1 MFKYRVKVPKPSA
14 DRLNHEKTFYI
25 DHYGSFCGTITTIF
39 KSTVQNNIDEFD
51 ILLPNEFEFLD
62 ESLIDSSYNSSYFIF
77 KNSTGSRTER
87 IGVLLE
93 RNLNE

>member
-25 DHYGSFCGTITTIF
+25 DHHGGFCGTITTTF
-39 KSTVQNNIDEFD
+39 KSVIQNNIEEFD
-51 ILLPNEFEFLD
+51 ILLTNEFEFLD
-62 ESLIDSSYNSSYFIF
+62 KSLMDSDYDSSYFIF
-77 KNSTGSRTER
+77 KNSTGSRTEK

-93 RNLNE
+93 RI